1 MITLAIIP
9 LPLALVV
16 LLALPWPLAAEA
28 RILSVVERILRQPV
42 LGTELISFGT
52 TASAIA
58 LGSQIYSTT
67 TIYAKR
73 SDDYDSLSPNQQ
85 CGYRATKLRAERN
98 WWISALSLCLW
109 LMLYKI
115 SKVRPDAGRA
125 DTAGPIG
132 ARARPRGISDAGAPP
147 PRARA
152 GRTETERRGTPA
164 RQEEQRAPAPRGQ
177 EEGRVGRGHGV
188 HMT

>member
-1 MITLAIIP
+1 MITLAMIP

-16 LLALPWPLAAEA
+16 LLVLPWPLAAEA

-85 CGYRATKLRAERN
+85 CGYRAMKLRAERN

-115 SKVRPDAGRA
+115 LKVRPGRA

-132 ARARPRGISDAGAPP
+132 ARARPRGRLTP
-147 PRARA
+147 PRRRRA
-152 GRTETERRGTPA
+152 HAPTGRKRNGGEHHQLVKRNNEL
-164 RQEEQRAPAPRGQ
+164 QRLAGKKKD
-177 EEGRVGRGHGV
+177 G
-188 HMT
+188 

>member
-1 MITLAIIP
+1 MITLAMIP

-16 LLALPWPLAAEA
+16 LLVLPWPLAAEA

-85 CGYRATKLRAERN
+85 CGYRAMKLRAERN

-115 SKVRPDAGRA
+115 LKVRPDAGRA

-132 ARARPRGISDAGAPP
+132 ARARPRGRLTP
-147 PRARA
+147 PRRRRA
-152 GRTETERRGTPA
+152 HAPTGRKRNGGERHQLVKRNN
-164 RQEEQRAPAPRGQ
+164 ELQRLAGKKKD
-177 EEGRVGRGHGV
+177 G
-188 HMT
+188 

>member
-1 MITLAIIP
+1 MG
-9 LPLALVV
+9 
-16 LLALPWPLAAEA
+16 
-28 RILSVVERILRQPV
+28 PV

-85 CGYRATKLRAERN
+85 CGYRAMKLRAERN
-98 WWISALSLCLW
+98 WWISALAVPLAHAVQDL
-109 LMLYKI
+109 
-115 SKVRPDAGRA
+115 
-125 DTAGPIG
+125 
-132 ARARPRGISDAGAPP
+132 
-147 PRARA
+147 
-152 GRTETERRGTPA
+152 EA

-177 EEGRVGRGHGV
+177 EEGRVGRPVPRWCTYEILQGSLQ
-188 HMT
+188 